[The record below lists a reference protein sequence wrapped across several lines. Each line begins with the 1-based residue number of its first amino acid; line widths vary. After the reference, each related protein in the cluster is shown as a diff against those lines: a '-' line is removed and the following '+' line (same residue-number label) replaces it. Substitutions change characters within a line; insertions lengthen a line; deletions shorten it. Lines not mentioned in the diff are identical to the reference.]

1 MKNIK
6 AIINGNLQPW
16 NPKTNLSDDYYSPE
30 LRKLQI
36 AKENFISHYKT
47 DFGIVPFSVKI
58 KYYQKV
64 IDNDILIYINNLL
77 DDIAGGSENLSAFK
91 LDKAQKK
98 IRSLLVAINDLIER
112 KQFDISVIASKYVDF
127 KSDRNHKECTFIFN
141 YLLIALVRCWLEI
154 QAIFIKSIHVDE
166 VLSIADIY
174 SQILQKTIPDKSQI
188 QEIMVIEAKTEIPT
202 IPQPIEKEEA
212 YAIQYAQEKY
222 TVFMDEVNQ
231 YRFLELPKLAALDEK
246 AKNRIIK
253 ELVENPLH
261 YSIAMLAFLGYL
273 EHLKKKYS
281 LVKEK
286 IYRHIAKALNSDNRS
301 VKGNCLVLNP
311 NSKDDRYKYQAD
323 QYIEKV
329 EEDYNTILSGKV
341 LK

>member
-64 IDNDILIYINNLL
+64 IDNDIVIYINNLL
-77 DDIAGGSENLSAFK
+77 DDTAGGSENLSAFK

-98 IRSLLVAINDLIER
+98 IRSFLVAINDLIER
-112 KQFDISVIASKYVDF
+112 KQFDISVIASKYADF
-127 KSDRNHKECTFIFN
+127 KTERNHKECTFIFN

-154 QAIFIKSIHVDE
+154 QANFIKSINEEE
-166 VLSIADIY
+166 VFSIADIY
-174 SQILQKTIPDKSQI
+174 SQILQKAVPEKPQI
-188 QEIMVIEAKTEIPT
+188 QEILTIVVKSELTET
-202 IPQPIEKEEA
+202 EQPIEKEESF
-212 YAIQYAQEKY
+212 AIQYAQEKY
-222 TVFMDEVNQ
+222 SVFMDEVNQ
-231 YRFLELPKLAALDEK
+231 YRFLELQKLVGLDEK

-261 YSIAMLAFLGYL
+261 YSIAMLSFLGYI

-281 LVKEK
+281 LAKEK
-286 IYRHIAKALNSDNRS
+286 IYRHIAKALNSDDRS

-311 NSKDDRYKYQAD
+311 NSTDDRYKYKAD

-329 EEDYNTILSGKV
+329 EEDYNTILSGKA